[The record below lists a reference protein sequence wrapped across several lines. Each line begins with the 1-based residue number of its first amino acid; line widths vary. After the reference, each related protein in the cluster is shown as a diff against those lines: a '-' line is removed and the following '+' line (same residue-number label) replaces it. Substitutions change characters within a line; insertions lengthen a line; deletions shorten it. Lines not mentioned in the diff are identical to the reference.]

1 MTRQDYLDEHGND
14 VPCDY
19 APEDDFVDE
28 CAFCGEPIDRFDDY
42 FQCVAPTH
50 GGPTR
55 VHEDCLLG
63 YIARNYKLVDIASRM
78 GFEEVET

>member
-14 VPCDY
+14 VPCEY

-42 FQCVAPTH
+42 FQIP
-50 GGPTR
+50 GGPIR

-63 YIARNYKLVDIASRM
+63 YIARNFKLTDVAHKM